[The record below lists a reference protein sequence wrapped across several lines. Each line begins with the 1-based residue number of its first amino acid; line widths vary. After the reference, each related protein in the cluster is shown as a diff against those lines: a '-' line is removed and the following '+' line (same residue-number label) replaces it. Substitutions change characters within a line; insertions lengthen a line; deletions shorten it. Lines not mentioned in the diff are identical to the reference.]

1 MPVTLSSKLGR
12 QIHSGGSYIRTAA
25 GTGDEPSAA
34 VVAQPAAVRQVPYLY
49 HPDGRLLHRQHSHLA
64 QLDLQDA
71 PDAPHAQLGPAHLHQ
86 VPTTTA
92 AAPETAGSSAI
103 STGISRRNYTV
114 SHRNEATYFPL
125 CLRICVHVHF
135 RCFNYRNVA

>member
-1 MPVTLSSKLGR
+1 MDRT
-12 QIHSGGSYIRTAA
+12 YTAA
-25 GTGDEPSAA
+25 GTGDKPSAA
-34 VVAQPAAVRQVPYLY
+34 VLSQPATVRQVPHL
-49 HPDGRLLHRQHSHLA
+49 HDPDGRLLHRQHSHLA

-71 PDAPHAQLGPAHLHQ
+71 SHAPHAQLGPTRLHQ
-86 VPTTTA
+86 VSTKAA